1 MGRATSI
8 RVEFS
13 HELISIYIGGRK
25 MRAIKIQN
33 ALKRH
38 KFKLLL
44 LILYV
49 PVSCSLIGLLAY
61 YARCPS
67 PVEGSYPFLDV
78 FWHYANPLNIDFF
91 VVHFPTLVL
100 SFAFLLLMVISTS
113 QRQPLI
119 TIYQI
124 RIVLLVLI
132 ALITILVMIF
142 NVTRMLDVDLL
153 FGYLL
158 LFFYVDVHLILV
170 FLLTFL
176 PLFRKLKTK
185 LV

>member
-1 MGRATSI
+1 MS
-8 RVEFS
+8 V
-13 HELISIYIGGRK
+13 L
-25 MRAIKIQN
+25 KILN

-44 LILYV
+44 LVLYV
-49 PVSCSLIGLLAY
+49 PISCSLIGLLAY
-61 YARCPS
+61 YTRCPS
-67 PVEGSYPFLDV
+67 PVDGSYPFLDV
-78 FWHYANPLNIDFF
+78 FWYYANPLNGDFF

-100 SFAFLLLMVISTS
+100 SLAFLLLMVTS
-113 QRQPLI
+113 ASSRQPII

-132 ALITILVMIF
+132 ALITILVVIF
-142 NVTRMLDVDLL
+142 NVSALL
-153 FGYLL
+153 LMEPQYAYML

>member
-1 MGRATSI
+1 MSA
-8 RVEFS
+8 
-13 HELISIYIGGRK
+13 L
-25 MRAIKIQN
+25 KILN

-38 KFKLLL
+38 KYKILLL
-44 LILYV
+44 VLYV

-61 YARCPS
+61 YTRCPS
-67 PVEGSYPFLDV
+67 PVVGSYPFLDV
-78 FWHYANPLNIDFF
+78 FWYYANPLNGDFF

-100 SFAFLLLMVISTS
+100 SFAFLLLMVISAS
-113 QRQPLI
+113 SRQPLI

-132 ALITILVMIF
+132 VLITILVMIF

-158 LFFYVDVHLILV
+158 LFFYVDVPLILV

-176 PLFRKLKTK
+176 PLFRKLKTR

>member
-1 MGRATSI
+1 MS
-8 RVEFS
+8 
-13 HELISIYIGGRK
+13 
-25 MRAIKIQN
+25 AIKILN

-49 PVSCSLIGLLAY
+49 PISCSLIGLLAY
-61 YARCPS
+61 YMRSPS
-67 PVEGSYPFLDV
+67 PVEGRYPFLDV
-78 FWHYANPLNIDFF
+78 FWYYANPLNGDFF

-100 SFAFLLLMVISTS
+100 SLAFLLLMVISTDS
-113 QRQPLI
+113 PKSII
-119 TIYQI
+119 TIYPI

-132 ALITILVMIF
+132 VLITILVVIF
-142 NVTRMLDVDLL
+142 NIITPLL
-153 FGYLL
+153 FQPEHYML
-158 LFFYVDVHLILV
+158 LFLYVDVHLILV

>member
-1 MGRATSI
+1 MSA
-8 RVEFS
+8 
-13 HELISIYIGGRK
+13 L
-25 MRAIKIQN
+25 KILN

-44 LILYV
+44 LVLYV

-61 YARCPS
+61 YMRCPS
-67 PVEGSYPFLDV
+67 PVVGSYPFLDV
-78 FWHYANPLNIDFF
+78 FLFYATPFFGDFG
-91 VVHFPTLVL
+91 VMNLPALVL
-100 SFAFLLLMVISTS
+100 SLAILLLMVISTDS
-113 QRQPLI
+113 PKPII
-119 TIYQI
+119 TIYPI

-132 ALITILVMIF
+132 VLITILVVIF
-142 NVTRMLDVDLL
+142 NIISPLL
-153 FGYLL
+153 FQPEHYLL
-158 LFFYVDVHLILV
+158 LFLYVDVHLILV